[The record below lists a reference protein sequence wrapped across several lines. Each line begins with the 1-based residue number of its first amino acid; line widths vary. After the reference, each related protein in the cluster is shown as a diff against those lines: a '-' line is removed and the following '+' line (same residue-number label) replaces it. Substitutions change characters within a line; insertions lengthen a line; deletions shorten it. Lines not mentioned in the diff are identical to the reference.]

1 MTTAAIQRQM
11 QGTGGDDLAQGV
23 SISLRRSLDELR
35 ALSLPRESHE
45 SCALR
50 AFDILRNAV
59 RQ

>member
-1 MTTAAIQRQM
+1 MLTQADHRMT
-11 QGTGGDDLAQGV
+11 GSPHGDELAHGMT
-23 SISLRRSLDELR
+23 ISLRRSLDELR
-35 ALSLPRESHE
+35 ALSIPRDSHE